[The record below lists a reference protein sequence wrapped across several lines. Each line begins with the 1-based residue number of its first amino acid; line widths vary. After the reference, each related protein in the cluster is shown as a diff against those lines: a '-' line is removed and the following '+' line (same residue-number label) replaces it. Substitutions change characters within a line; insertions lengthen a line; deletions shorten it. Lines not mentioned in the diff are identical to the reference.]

1 MRIIENPQ
9 QFRERLQAKLKELV
23 LLGPGGVDALE
34 NATTGIGGTDS
45 NDGSRSD
52 AASKI
57 AINMER
63 GIYNYILKKASRENI
78 VKKWDNAYF
87 VQVYLDHTR
96 SVFCNLKN
104 PRIMNAIRTAAIK
117 AQDLPFMT
125 HQELCPEKWTQ
136 LVEEKRIRDKNKY
149 EIKLEASTDNFQ
161 CRKCKSRE
169 CTYYQMQTRSA
180 DEPMTT
186 FVTCI
191 ACGSRW
197 KC

>member
-9 QFRERLQAKLKELV
+9 QFRERLQTKLKELI
-23 LLGPGGVDALE
+23 LGSSDPDVE
-34 NATTGIGGTDS
+34 ATTT
-45 NDGSRSD
+45 
-52 AASKI
+52 AATATAATESKI
-57 AINMER
+57 AINLER
-63 GIYNYILKKASRENI
+63 GIYNFILQKASRENI
-78 VKKWDNAYF
+78 VKKWDNPYF

-104 PRIMNAIRTAAIK
+104 PRILDAVRTAAIK

-125 HQELCPEKWTQ
+125 HQELCPEKWAQ
-136 LVEEKRIRDKNKY
+136 LIEEKQIRDKNKY

-161 CRKCKSRE
+161 CRKCKSRK
-169 CTYYQMQTRSA
+169 CTYYQLQTRSA

-191 ACGSRW
+191 TCGSRW

>member
-9 QFRERLQAKLKELV
+9 QFRERLQAKLKDQIS
-23 LLGPGGVDALE
+23 GTGCDGDSISGGVAADSSSSSYSSS
-34 NATTGIGGTDS
+34 TT
-45 NDGSRSD
+45 
-52 AASKI
+52 ASKI
-57 AINMER
+57 AINIER
-63 GIYNYILKKASRENI
+63 GIYNFILQKASRENI
-78 VKKWDNAYF
+78 VKKWDNPYF
-87 VQVYLDHTR
+87 VQVYLDHAR

-104 PRIMNAIRTAAIK
+104 PRILDAVRTAAIR

-125 HQELCPEKWTQ
+125 HQELCPEKWAQ
-136 LVEEKRIRDKNKY
+136 LIEEKRIRDKNKY

-169 CTYYQMQTRSA
+169 CTYYQLQTRSA

-191 ACGSRW
+191 TCGSRW

>member
-1 MRIIENPQ
+1 MRIIHNPQ
-9 QFRERLQAKLKELV
+9 QFRERLQTKLKELV
-23 LLGPGGVDALE
+23 LLGPGGVDVAD
-34 NATTGIGGTDS
+34 ATSDTGTDS
-45 NDGSRSD
+45 NCGSRND
-52 AASKI
+52 TAASKI

-63 GIYNYILKKASRENI
+63 GIYNYILQKASRENI
-78 VKKWDNAYF
+78 VKKWDNPYF

-104 PRIMNAIRTAAIK
+104 PRVMDAVRTAAIK

-169 CTYYQMQTRSA
+169 CTYYQLQTRSA

-191 ACGSRW
+191 TCGSRW

>member
-9 QFRERLQAKLKELV
+9 QFRERLQAKLKEQILC
-23 LLGPGGVDALE
+23 
-34 NATTGIGGTDS
+34 
-45 NDGSRSD
+45 SD
-52 AASKI
+52 AAAADTATVATVATVEDTTASKI
-57 AINMER
+57 AINLER
-63 GIYNYILKKASRENI
+63 GIYNFILQKSSRENI
-78 VKKWDNAYF
+78 VKKWDNPYF

-104 PRIMNAIRTAAIK
+104 PRILDAVRTAAIK

-136 LVEEKRIRDKNKY
+136 LIEEKRIRDKNKY

-169 CTYYQMQTRSA
+169 CTYYQLQTRSA

-191 ACGSRW
+191 TCGSRW

>member
-9 QFRERLQAKLKELV
+9 QFRERLRAKLKEQILC
-23 LLGPGGVDALE
+23 
-34 NATTGIGGTDS
+34 
-45 NDGSRSD
+45 SD
-52 AASKI
+52 AAAAADTATVATVATAVEDTTASKI
-57 AINMER
+57 AINLER
-63 GIYNYILKKASRENI
+63 GIYNFILQKSSRENI
-78 VKKWDNAYF
+78 VKKWDNPYF

-104 PRIMNAIRTAAIK
+104 PRILDAVRTAAIK

-125 HQELCPEKWTQ
+125 HQEMCPEKWTQ
-136 LVEEKRIRDKNKY
+136 LIEEKRIRDKNKY

-169 CTYYQMQTRSA
+169 CTYYQLQTRSA

-191 ACGSRW
+191 TCGSRW

>member
-9 QFRERLQAKLKELV
+9 QFRERLQTKFKEQILC
-23 LLGPGGVDALE
+23 
-34 NATTGIGGTDS
+34 
-45 NDGSRSD
+45 SD
-52 AASKI
+52 ATATATATATAATAAEDTASKI
-57 AINMER
+57 AINLER
-63 GIYNYILKKASRENI
+63 GIYNFILKKASRENI
-78 VKKWDNAYF
+78 VKKWDNPYF

-96 SVFCNLKN
+96 SVFYNLKN
-104 PRIMNAIRTAAIK
+104 PRILDAVRTAAIK

-136 LVEEKRIRDKNKY
+136 LIEEKRIRDKNKY

-169 CTYYQMQTRSA
+169 CTYYQLQTRSA

-191 ACGSRW
+191 TCGSRW

>member
-9 QFRERLQAKLKELV
+9 QFRERLRAKLSEQIH
-23 LLGPGGVDALE
+23 GSNTDTDADADADVDADT
-34 NATTGIGGTDS
+34 TTGS
-45 NDGSRSD
+45 K
-52 AASKI
+52 SKI
-57 AINMER
+57 AINLER
-63 GIYNYILKKASRENI
+63 GIYNFILQKASRENI
-78 VKKWDNAYF
+78 VKKWDNPYF
-87 VQVYLDHTR
+87 VQAYLDHTR
-96 SVFCNLKN
+96 SMFCNLKN
-104 PRIMNAIRTAAIK
+104 PRILAAVRTSAIK

-125 HQELCPEKWTQ
+125 HQELCPEKWAQ
-136 LVEEKRIRDKNKY
+136 LIEEKQIRDKNKY

-169 CTYYQMQTRSA
+169 CTYYQLQTRSA

-191 ACGSRW
+191 TCGSRW